1 MGVKYSKTIWPDEYV
16 ASLLHPVVRKW
27 IFDTF
32 GTLTEIQR
40 RAVPLIHQG
49 KNVLMISP
57 TGSGKTLAAFL
68 SAINELFW
76 MASRG
81 ELEDGIYVLY
91 VSPLR
96 ALSNDIRRNLSQPIE
111 GMRKIAEDLGLEVQ
125 EIRYFV
131 RTGDTTQNER
141 AKMLKKPPHILITT
155 PETLAIVLS
164 SRKFRYHL
172 KKIKYVIVDEIHELC
187 SSKRGTHLSISL
199 ERLREFLGRDY
210 TRIGLSATQAPV
222 EEIAKF
228 LVGGEYVK
236 GEWKEREVYIVK
248 SFMSKDIDLEVIAP
262 GDLISEGSEAVNRR
276 MYEILKKLVEKH
288 RTTLIFTNTRS
299 GAESVAYKLKE
310 LGIESLGTHHSSLS
324 REVRLDIEENLKQ
337 GKLKAVVTSTS
348 LELGIDIGYID
359 LVCQI
364 GSPKS
369 VAKGLQR
376 IGRSGHALHASP
388 KGKFIAINRGDIME
402 CAVISK
408 CAKRGKIDRVQIP
421 KLCLDVLAQH
431 LVGMSLEKRWRI
443 EEAYAAIKRAYPYKD
458 LTFEEFMDVLRYLGG
473 KYPGLEDLGVYRK
486 LWLDL
491 ERGEF
496 GRKKG
501 STVIYNLNVGTIP
514 DETNY
519 KVILE
524 GTRRVIG
531 FLSED
536 FVSRLIPG
544 DIFVLAGSTY
554 EFVRCKGT
562 RVYVR
567 NAAGRKPTI
576 PSWIGEM
583 LPRSYDLSIE
593 VGIFRRE
600 LERRV
605 GEVIIGKRKRS
616 EVISWLRNE
625 YYLNERGAKILFDWA
640 KEQLSYL
647 GFLPRHEIPLV
658 EHFLDENGRSH
669 LIFHFPY
676 GRRVNDALSRAYA
689 TILSDK
695 FKTNVK
701 ITISDDGF
709 VLSFPRAIPESYKEV
724 VKSLRPEEI
733 EELLKRSIRRTELFK
748 QRFRH
753 CAVRSFMVLRNYKGH
768 EISASNQYLKSTNLL
783 RYLES
788 EDFPVLRETYREIL
802 YQYMD
807 LEHAIEVLSKI
818 SSGEWKL
825 RFYGP
830 TEAPCPFSHE
840 ILVIGMEDI
849 VMMEDRAEMLR
860 EFRRR
865 VLSKILNE
873 RAEFKDQKYIEA
885 YFKMKRR
892 ENYPGIDKSD
902 LREILERCFPVP
914 MSGRSSIYER
924 MKADPKV
931 VRKWI
936 SSMMRKGEVTTIFL
950 GRRMLIPKWA
960 EKYYMAFFDPD
971 FEVAKKFEG
980 KRLSQIS
987 QEERLEARRAEAT
1000 GALRINSDGKGN
1012 FYYEL
1017 REEYEVAEKEEAAR
1031 ILIKQVLSN
1040 YGPLTF
1046 EEILAELRIRDEEL
1060 EKTLKRMV
1068 KEGEV
1073 MEGYFIPGEE
1083 QEQYLLRKDW
1093 ENLKSSLPL
1102 ETSLIAYAKSYSYRE
1117 KICEIEKDVF
1127 GDTSVASLFL
1137 RSKEKMKKVKFLNWK
1152 GEVEEA
1158 EVPISEGDWMKD
1170 IKEEVPLYLV
1180 RRGSQ
1185 LEGFLLGE
1193 KKECDFYLV
1202 FGRKIVGYVVGNEIK
1217 IKRGLKQALGNLDL
1231 GKLVKDFQKDVI

>member
-16 ASLLHPVVRKW
+16 ANLLHPVVRKW
-27 IFDTF
+27 IFSTF

-40 RAVPLIHQG
+40 RAVPLIHEG

-81 ELEDGIYVLY
+81 ELEDGVYVLY

-111 GMRKIAEDLGLEVQ
+111 GMRKIAEDLGLKVQ

-141 AKMLKKPPHILITT
+141 AKMLKRPPHILITT

-172 KKIKYVIVDEIHELC
+172 KKIKYVIIDEIHELC
-187 SSKRGTHLSISL
+187 SSKRGVHLSISL
-199 ERLREFLGRDY
+199 ERLREFLGREF
-210 TRIGLSATQAPV
+210 TRIGLSATQAPI
-222 EEIAKF
+222 EEIARF
-228 LVGGEYVK
+228 LVGGTYEK

-248 SFMSKDIDLEVIAP
+248 SLMSKDIDLEVIAP
-262 GDLISEGSEAVNRR
+262 GDLISEGSEAVNRK
-276 MYEILKKLVEKH
+276 MYSILKKLIQRH
-288 RTTLIFTNTRS
+288 RTTLVFTNTRS

-310 LGIESLGTHHSSLS
+310 MGIDSLGTHHSSLS
-324 REVRLDIEENLKQ
+324 REVRLDIEESLKK

-376 IGRSGHALHASP
+376 IGRSGHALHANP

-408 CAKRGKIDRVQIP
+408 CAKEGKIDRVQIP

-431 LVGMSLEKRWRI
+431 LVGMSLEKKWRI
-443 EEAYAAIKRAYPYKD
+443 EEAYATIKRAYPYRD

-473 KYPGLEDLGVYRK
+473 KYSGLEDLGVYRK

-491 ERGEF
+491 ETGEF

-519 KVILE
+519 KVIME
-524 GTRRVIG
+524 GTRRIIG

-562 RVYVR
+562 KVYVR
-567 NAAGRKPTI
+567 NAAGRRPTI

-593 VGIFRRE
+593 VGKFRRE
-600 LERRV
+600 LEKRV
-605 GEVIIGKRKRS
+605 GEVILGKRKRS
-616 EVISWLRNE
+616 EIISWLREE
-625 YYLNERGAKILFDWA
+625 YYLNRKGAEIMFEWA
-640 KEQLSYL
+640 KEQISYL
-647 GFLPRHEIPLV
+647 GFIPRHEIPLV
-658 EHFLDENGRSH
+658 EHFYDENGRSH

-709 VLSFPRAIPESYKEV
+709 VLSFPRALPESYREA
-724 VKSLRPEEI
+724 VKSLKPEEL
-733 EELLKRSIRRTELFK
+733 EELLKRNVRRTELFK

-768 EISASNQYLKSTNLL
+768 EISASNQYLKSSNLL

-807 LEHAIEVLSKI
+807 LEHAVEVLSKI

-860 EFRRR
+860 EFKRR
-865 VLSKILNE
+865 VLARILNE

-892 ENYPGIDKSD
+892 ESYPGIDKGD

-914 MSGRSSIYER
+914 MAGRSSIYER
-924 MKADPKV
+924 MKTDPRV

-936 SSMMRKGEVTTIFL
+936 ASMLRKGEITTIFL

-960 EKYYMAFFDPD
+960 ERYYMAFLEPD
-971 FEVAKKFEG
+971 FELAEKFAG
-980 KRLSQIS
+980 KRLSEIS
-987 QEERLEARRAEAT
+987 QEERLEARRAEST
-1000 GALRINSDGKGN
+1000 GALRINADGRGN

-1017 REEYEVAEKEEAAR
+1017 REDFERERKREAAKA
-1031 ILIKQVLSN
+1031 LIRQVLYC
-1040 YGPLTF
+1040 YGPMTYDELV
-1046 EEILAELRIRDEEL
+1046 AELRIRDKEV
-1060 EKTLKRMV
+1060 EKALNDLIR
-1068 KEGEV
+1068 EGEV
-1073 MEGYFIPGEE
+1073 VKGYFIPGEE
-1083 QEQYLLRKDW
+1083 EMQYMLREDR
-1093 ENLKSSLPL
+1093 ENLSSSLPL
-1102 ETSLIAYAKSYSYRE
+1102 ENSLVAYAKSYSYRE
-1117 KICEIEKDVF
+1117 KICEIEKDIF
-1127 GDTSVASLFL
+1127 GDTSVASMFL
-1137 RSKEKMKKVKFLNWK
+1137 RSKEKLKEVEFLNWK
-1152 GEVEEA
+1152 GEKERA
-1158 EVPISEGDWMKD
+1158 KLPISEGDWIKD
-1170 IKEEVPLYLV
+1170 LKEEAPIYVV
-1180 RRGSQ
+1180 RKGSQ
-1185 LEGFLLGE
+1185 LESFLIGE
-1193 KKECDFYLV
+1193 RKECDAYLV
-1202 FGRKIVGYVVGNEIK
+1202 FGRKIIGYLRGKRLEIR
-1217 IKRGLKQALGNLDL
+1217 RGLKEALRNLNLEDL
-1231 GKLVKDFQKDVI
+1231 LKYFNKDVI